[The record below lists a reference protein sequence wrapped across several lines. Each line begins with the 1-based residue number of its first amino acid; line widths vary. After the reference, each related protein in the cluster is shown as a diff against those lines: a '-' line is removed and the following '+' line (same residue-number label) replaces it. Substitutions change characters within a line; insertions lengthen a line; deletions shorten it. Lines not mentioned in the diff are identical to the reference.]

1 MKTIFRKLAL
11 TLTLAVMV
19 GAASAQEFSYGVQA
33 GVTVPTL
40 SGDVECDAKMGYSVG
55 LTTNYMFNDKWGV
68 GLDAI
73 YQTQGC
79 SVDMGSTYEYSRT
92 NLHYL
97 NVPIMAN
104 YQIVDGLSIKAGVQP
119 GFLLGVNS
127 AYKLDGGD
135 RETSDMA
142 SAEDSGYEVF
152 DLSIPVGLA
161 YNITDNVYVDARYNI
176 GVTSIS
182 KDDNSDLFNNAFVLS
197 VGFRF

>member
-11 TLTLAVMV
+11 SLTMVVMV
-19 GAASAQEFSYGVQA
+19 SAASAQEFSYGVQA
-33 GVTVPTL
+33 GMTVPTL
-40 SGDVECDAKMGYSVG
+40 SGDVDCDAKVGYSVG

-73 YQTQGC
+73 YQMQGY
-79 SVDMGSTYEYSRT
+79 SIDKGSTHDYMRT

-97 NVPIMAN
+97 NIPIMAN
-104 YQIVDGLSIKAGVQP
+104 YQIVYGLSIKAGVQP

-127 AYKLDGGD
+127 ASKLDGGD
-135 RETSDMA
+135 RETSDME

-161 YNITDNVYVDARYNI
+161 YDITDNVYVDARYNI
-176 GVTSIS
+176 GVTNIL
-182 KDDNSDLFNNAFVLS
+182 DDNSKDAFNNVFVLS

>member
-1 MKTIFRKLAL
+1 
-11 TLTLAVMV
+11 
-19 GAASAQEFSYGVQA
+19 
-33 GVTVPTL
+33 
-40 SGDVECDAKMGYSVG
+40 
-55 LTTNYMFNDKWGV
+55 
-68 GLDAI
+68 
-73 YQTQGC
+73 
-79 SVDMGSTYEYSRT
+79 
-92 NLHYL
+92 
-97 NVPIMAN
+97 
-104 YQIVDGLSIKAGVQP
+104 
-119 GFLLGVNS
+119 
-127 AYKLDGGD
+127 GD